1 MMTQMTRTWRIKG
14 LDCPDCAA
22 SLESAVRELPDVEV
36 ARLNYGTGML
46 LIETDGGGLDHPP
59 SAPEAIEPRVRE
71 IVEAMG
77 YELVDDGATSQ
88 PSPQS
93 WRERLWRRRRDVTTV
108 TSGILI
114 ALALLSWFIG
124 APPFITNGLY
134 AAAIVI
140 GGFYVA
146 KAGWV
151 ALRVGRRLDMN
162 ALMSI
167 AASGA
172 MVLGE
177 FAEGA
182 VTIFLFS
189 VGELLESYSADR
201 ARNAIR
207 ELMALTPDVAWVM
220 QDGEQPA
227 QMPLSAVRTGDRVL
241 VRPGDRVPVDGEVME
256 GTSGVDQSPITG
268 ESIPVQK
275 LVGDEV
281 FAGTINGTG
290 ALVVET
296 TRAPGDSTLARI
308 LRLVEEAQAA
318 KSPSER
324 FVDRFARIYTPI
336 VIGIALL
343 VAFVPPAL
351 GFGALST
358 WVYRALV
365 LLVISCPCALV
376 ISTPVTVVSALA
388 RAARSGVLI
397 KGGQYLEALGG
408 LKAVA
413 FDKTGTMTLGKP
425 QVIYSACDL
434 HAESGDGIADG
445 IADSIGESCIDCQE
459 LIARAA
465 AVEERSE
472 HALAQAVLQHAEDL
486 GVRAR
491 YPAAEEVVATPGM
504 GIEGLVA
511 GHRISI
517 GSHAFCHRYDDV
529 LWSDPLHETEPREL
543 CDAIAAAE
551 AMGQT
556 ILVVQ
561 DDCCRARCYLAVSD
575 TLREGVP
582 EVVAALRNRGI
593 EYTAMLTGDNP
604 HIAQQVADEV
614 GVDEV
619 YAGLLPQDK
628 VDLVTA
634 LRERF
639 DGVAMIGDGVNDA
652 PAMVKASVGIAM
664 GVAGSDAA
672 LETADIALMSDDLS
686 KLPWVIRLS
695 RQTLR
700 IVRTNIILSLGI
712 KALFLALA
720 IVGVATLWMAVLAD
734 MGTSLLVSLNGLRML
749 RFPEERDGPAA
760 TRE

>member
-1 MMTQMTRTWRIKG
+1 MMTHTTRTWRVKG

-22 SLESAVRELPDVEV
+22 SLESAVRELPDIEV

-46 LIETDGGGLDHPP
+46 LVETNGDAP
-59 SAPEAIEPRVRE
+59 SVPDAIEPRVRQ

-77 YELVDDGATSQ
+77 YELIDEAAG
-88 PSPQS
+88 PQS
-93 WRERLWRRRRDVTTV
+93 PPQSLSERLWRRRRDVTTAA
-108 TSGILI
+108 SGTLI
-114 ALALLSWFIG
+114 ALALLSRLLGMPQVVGNAF
-124 APPFITNGLY
+124 Y

-182 VTIFLFS
+182 VTIFLFAI
-189 VGELLESYSADR
+189 GELLESYSADR

-207 ELMALTPDVAWVM
+207 ELMALTPDVAWVLR
-220 QDGEQPA
+220 DGEQPA

-241 VRPGDRVPVDGEVME
+241 VRPGDRVPVDGKVLE

-275 LVGDEV
+275 LIGDEV

-336 VIGIALL
+336 VMAVALLIAL
-343 VAFVPPAL
+343 VPPAL

-408 LKAVA
+408 LQAVA

-434 HAESGDGIADG
+434 HRESDDGIA
-445 IADSIGESCIDCQE
+445 ESCIDCQE

-472 HALAQAVLQHAEDL
+472 HALAQAVLQHAEEL
-486 GVRAR
+486 GVRNR

-529 LWSDPLHETEPREL
+529 LWSDPLRETEPREL
-543 CDAIAAAE
+543 CDAIATAE

-556 ILVVQ
+556 VLVIQ

-575 TLREGVP
+575 TLREGVSD
-582 EVVAALRNRGI
+582 VVAALKSSGI
-593 EYTAMLTGDNP
+593 AHTAMLTGDNP
-604 HIAQQVADEV
+604 HIAQQVAGEV

-628 VDLVTA
+628 VELVAA

-639 DGVAMIGDGVNDA
+639 GGVAMIGDGVNDA
-652 PAMVKASVGIAM
+652 PAMAKASVGIAM
-664 GVAGSDAA
+664 GVAGSDVA

-700 IVRTNIILSLGI
+700 IVRTNIALSLGI

-720 IVGVATLWMAVLAD
+720 IAGVATLWMAVLAD

-749 RFPEERDGPAA
+749 RF
-760 TRE
+760 RE